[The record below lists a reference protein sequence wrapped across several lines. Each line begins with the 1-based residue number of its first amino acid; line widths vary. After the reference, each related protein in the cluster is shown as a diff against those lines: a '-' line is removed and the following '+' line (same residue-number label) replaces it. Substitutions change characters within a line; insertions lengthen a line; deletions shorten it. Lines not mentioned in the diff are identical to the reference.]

1 MQSKTEGQPN
11 NFNKKLLVKQISTIK
26 DYPITIQLSV
36 QWGDMD
42 SFNHVNNVMYFR
54 YFESAR
60 IKYFEHL
67 GFSTLNE
74 EIGPIL
80 AETNCRFWRPLTYP
94 DVITVG
100 ARTVSIG
107 KSSFVM
113 EYLIESTKLG
123 VVATGKGVIVTYDY
137 KKAVKA
143 PIPEHI
149 RAKIEDL
156 EKQNF

>member
-1 MQSKTEGQPN
+1 M
-11 NFNKKLLVKQISTIK
+11 KQISTIK
-26 DYPITIQLSV
+26 DYPVTIQLSV

-60 IKYFEHL
+60 IKYFEEL
-67 GFSTLNE
+67 GFATTME
-74 EIGPIL
+74 QEVGPIL
-80 AETNCRFWRPLTYP
+80 AETKCRFWRPLTYP
-94 DVITVG
+94 DVITIG
-100 ARTVSIG
+100 ARIVSMG

-113 EYLIESTKLG
+113 EHLIESEKLG
-123 VVATGKGVIVTYDY
+123 VVATGEGVIVTYDY
-137 KKAVKA
+137 KKATKA

-149 RAKIEDL
+149 REQIGVI